1 MELSVLDD
9 IYLIDLERGETLDCV
24 DSKHEPQIIDEDVDE
39 ASNTKEDQRAAVF
52 LVSIAIHNSSQATS

>member
-1 MELSVLDD
+1 MLAFFHDD
-9 IYLIDLERGETLDCV
+9 D
-24 DSKHEPQIIDEDVDE
+24 HEDVDE